1 MGVATT
7 RMPYRSACEH
17 RRIGIAVLR
26 SMSMEVDDIDR
37 QAKEAA

>member
-1 MGVATT
+1 MVVATT

-26 SMSMEVDDIDR
+26 SMSMEVNVIDP
-37 QAKEAA
+37 QAKGAA